1 MNLLNQPHKLFLIV
15 VSTGFIALF
24 ALAYLS
30 LHPLYDAG
38 LQPQDAADQSRKFS
52 DYFDKAT
59 LLIYVVL
66 IFIANLIYRDTQK
79 GIYLLYAWLFF
90 SALTLFSYMYMAEEL
105 FHFRKTNDLW
115 KGESSLT
122 FIGGIFLCLIAATA
136 AFINYAVLKK
146 VMKK

>member
-1 MNLLNQPHKLFLIV
+1 MNLLNQPKKLSLII
-15 VSTGFIALF
+15 VSVGFIALF
-24 ALAYLS
+24 ALSHFA
-30 LHPLYDAG
+30 LHPLYDAS

-79 GIYLLYAWLFF
+79 GIYLLYAWLIF
-90 SALTLFSYMYMAEEL
+90 STLTLFSYMYMSEEL
-105 FHFRKTNDLW
+105 FHFKKQNGLW
-115 KGESSLT
+115 EGESSLA
-122 FIGGIFLCLIAATA
+122 FIAGFFLCLIAATA

-146 VMKK
+146 VMPK

>member
-1 MNLLNQPHKLFLIV
+1 MNLLSQPQKLFLII
-15 VSTGFIALF
+15 VSTGCIALC

-30 LHPLYDAG
+30 LHPLYDAS
-38 LQPQDAADQSRKFS
+38 LQAKDAADQSRKFT

-59 LLIYVVL
+59 LLVYVVL

-90 SALTLFSYMYMAEEL
+90 SALTLFSYMYISEEL
-105 FHFRKTNDLW
+105 FHFKKRNDLW
-115 KGESSLT
+115 EGESSLA
-122 FIGGIFLCLIAATA
+122 FIAGIFLCLIAATA

-146 VMKK
+146 VVQK